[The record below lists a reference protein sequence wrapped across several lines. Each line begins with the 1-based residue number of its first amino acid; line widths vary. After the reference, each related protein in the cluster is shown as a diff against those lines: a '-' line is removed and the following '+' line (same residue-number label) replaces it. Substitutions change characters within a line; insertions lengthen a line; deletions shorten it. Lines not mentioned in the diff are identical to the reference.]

1 MEKSTAKRLFIWGTL
16 ISTVIFIALTY
27 DTLRQI
33 PRRTD
38 DAGLTQ
44 QVVAGK
50 WVWQKK
56 NCNDCHTILGIGGYY
71 APDLTKEGKLRPADW
86 LKKFLKDP
94 RAVMPEPRQM
104 PNQHLTDKQIDD
116 LVAFLQWVSN
126 IHTNG
131 WPPQP
136 EVASANEAA
145 ASSSEL
151 SRGRLLFS
159 SNGCTACHKING
171 MGGNV
176 GPDLSH
182 VGARR
187 DPQWIAQ
194 QISDPASH
202 YPINLMPSFKTLSKT
217 QLDELVQYLSNL
229 K

>member
-1 MEKSTAKRLFIWGTL
+1 MEKSTAKRLFWWGTL
-16 ISTVIFIALTY
+16 ISAVIFLALTY
-27 DTLRQI
+27 DTLKQI
-33 PRRTD
+33 PQKTD
-38 DAGLTQ
+38 SAGLTT

-50 WVWQKK
+50 WVWQRK

-71 APDLTKEGKLRPADW
+71 APDLTKEGKVRSADW

-94 RAVMPEPRQM
+94 AAVMPEPRQM
-104 PNQHLTDKQIDD
+104 PNQHLSDQDIND

-136 EVASANEAA
+136 EIASADEAG
-145 ASSSEL
+145 ASESSE
-151 SRGRLLFS
+151 GRMLFD

-171 MGGNV
+171 MGGSV

-182 VGARR
+182 VGSRR
-187 DPQWIAQ
+187 DAQWIAQ
-194 QISDPASH
+194 QITDPASH
-202 YPINLMPSFKTLSKT
+202 YPNNRMPSFKTLSKA
-217 QLDELVQYLSNL
+217 QLDELVHYLSNL

>member
-1 MEKSTAKRLFIWGTL
+1 MEKNTAKRLFIWGTL
-16 ISTVIFIALTY
+16 ISAVIFLALTI

-38 DAGLTQ
+38 SAGLTP

-50 WVWQKK
+50 WVWQEK

-71 APDLTKEGKLRPADW
+71 APDLTKEGKVRPADW

-116 LVAFLQWVSN
+116 LVAFLQWVSDIN
-126 IHTNG
+126 TNG
-131 WPPQP
+131 WPPKP
-136 EVASANEAA
+136 ETAA
-145 ASSSEL
+145 AGGAAGPGSMEGS
-151 SRGRLLFS
+151 LLFS
-159 SNGCTACHKING
+159 GNGCTACHTING
-171 MGGNV
+171 RGGQV

-182 VGARR
+182 VGSRR
-187 DPQWIAQ
+187 DRQWIAE
-194 QISDPASH
+194 QITEPASH
-202 YPINLMPSFKTLSKT
+202 FPDNRMPSFKTLT
-217 QLDELVQYLSNL
+217 QAQIDGLARYLANL